1 MFICICIFKQEQPQ
15 TFWVNLCMWL
25 HEERR
30 EAANT
35 VSRCCWIVAPAPT
48 RLSEIAAGPQASITD
63 KKRVGTTRT
72 SLDRDWRQRN
82 GQNTT
87 CRHTDLFSSTR
98 GITWHMRIVGGLI
111 KSCTLWWHN
120 LPLYLLTGC
129 VFPLGGRWDMS
140 SGQVVSPVAAVPTGV
155 CSLSCLQTETCFHFY
170 SCSIV
175 LHVIAHL
182 FLV

>member
-1 MFICICIFKQEQPQ
+1 MFICICIFKQESPR
-15 TFWVNLCMWL
+15 TFWVNRCMWL

-48 RLSEIAAGPQASITD
+48 RLSEIAAGPQASITV

-72 SLDRDWRQRN
+72 SLDRDWRHTN
-82 GQNTT
+82 GHNIT
-87 CRHTDLFSSTR
+87 CRHTR
-98 GITWHMRIVGGLI
+98 RIKWHMRIVGGLI
-111 KSCTLWWHN
+111 KSCTRRSTLGWDN

-129 VFPLGGRWDMS
+129 VFPLGGRWDVS

-155 CSLSCLQTETCFHFY
+155 CPLRCLQTETCFHFY

-175 LHVIAHL
+175 LHFIAHL